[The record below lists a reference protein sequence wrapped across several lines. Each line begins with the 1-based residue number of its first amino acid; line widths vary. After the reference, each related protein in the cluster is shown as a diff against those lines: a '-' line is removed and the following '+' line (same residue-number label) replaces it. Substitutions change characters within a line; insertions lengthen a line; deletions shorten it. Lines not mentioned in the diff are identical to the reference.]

1 MAITL
6 ESIAQNA
13 AADAVC
19 ALLDGGVIEFQ
30 TSGGVEV
37 ATATFGT
44 PAFGAAVAGVAT
56 ANAIAPDTN
65 ATGGTTVK
73 FVAKTSG
80 GAAVFEGTVGTAGA
94 DINLTSIVVAAS
106 ERLEVD
112 SFTYTQPAA

>member
-19 ALLDGGVIEFQ
+19 ALLDGGTIEFQ

-37 ATATFGT
+37 ATVTFGT
-44 PAFGAAVAGVAT
+44 PAFGSAVAGTAT
-56 ANAIAPDTN
+56 ANAISADTS
-65 ATGGTTVK
+65 ATGGTTTK
-73 FVAKTSG
+73 FVAKTSA
-80 GAAVFEGTVGTAGA
+80 GAAVFEGTVDTSGA
-94 DINLTSIVVAAS
+94 DIDLTSVVIAAT

-112 SFTYTQPAA
+112 SFTYTQPAS